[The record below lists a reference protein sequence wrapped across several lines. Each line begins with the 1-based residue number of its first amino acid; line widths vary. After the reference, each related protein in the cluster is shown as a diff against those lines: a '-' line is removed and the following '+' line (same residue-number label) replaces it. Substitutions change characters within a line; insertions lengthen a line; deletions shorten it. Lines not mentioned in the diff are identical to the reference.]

1 MSHNLAMFRPSSRY
15 DKVGKR
21 QETNQV
27 EDTRTYQ
34 ATTTTLSVSQ
44 PICTYSGLNKVYTV
58 DHEVKVRH
66 R

>member
-1 MSHNLAMFRPSSRY
+1 MSRNLAML
-15 DKVGKR
+15 GKR
-21 QETNQV
+21 KEPIQA

-44 PICTYSGLNKVYTV
+44 QIRTYCGLNKVYTV
-58 DHEVKVRH
+58 DHEVKVQH